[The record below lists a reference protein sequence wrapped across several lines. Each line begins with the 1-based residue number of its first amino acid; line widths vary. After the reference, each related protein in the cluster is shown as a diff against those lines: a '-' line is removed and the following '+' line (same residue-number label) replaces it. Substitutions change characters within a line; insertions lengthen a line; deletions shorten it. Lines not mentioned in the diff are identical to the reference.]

1 MNFFDWDVVTK
12 AQFLEAMI
20 FLSNYLLS
28 SQGDRVAMANSVEL
42 RVPYL
47 DHRVIELLA
56 KVNSEIKINGL
67 NEKYLLKQVFKNRLP
82 SNILK
87 RWKNPYRAPINK
99 ALLNNNLNL
108 AKDYCSEDSLKRTG
122 IFDHAKVLRLINK
135 LGKLDKAGEFDEMAL
150 IGIISTQIIHKNFID
165 SFPNEYAV
173 SGTFDQFFDYRSVNE
188 ELTKVI

>member
-1 MNFFDWDVVTK
+1 
-12 AQFLEAMI
+12 
-20 FLSNYLLS
+20 
-28 SQGDRVAMANSVEL
+28 
-42 RVPYL
+42 
-47 DHRVIELLA
+47 
-56 KVNSEIKINGL
+56 L

>member
-1 MNFFDWDVVTK
+1 M
-12 AQFLEAMI
+12 
-20 FLSNYLLS
+20 
-28 SQGDRVAMANSVEL
+28 
-42 RVPYL
+42 
-47 DHRVIELLA
+47 
-56 KVNSEIKINGL
+56 
-67 NEKYLLKQVFKNRLP
+67 
-82 SNILK
+82 
-87 RWKNPYRAPINK
+87 
-99 ALLNNNLNL
+99 
-108 AKDYCSEDSLKRTG
+108 KRTG